1 MINNNENRTAMI
13 DTMSLYGAGSPGAVF
28 VGGAGVVHVFPA
40 HAAGD
45 RSPAVGT

>member
-1 MINNNENRTAMI
+1 MLDRVH
-13 DTMSLYGAGSPGAVF
+13 GAGSPGAVF

-45 RSPAVGT
+45 RDLPQSAHFRKPLNK